1 MLIRHKYYPYP
12 VVAEDNDS
20 YVDTVFTSDA
30 DVIKDG
36 YNIKFNLKADINND
50 ILNDLISEGKV
61 AFVHHIECPQT
72 CYRKAVRTD
81 ETEKTF
87 IEHESKLNGTVQIC
101 SMIIAMSDITGYK
114 NQSFSP
120 DYKGFGFNIE
130 RGCVMGIGKQI
141 NIDINKEKDNLE
153 NTSSIF
159 SIIPIYDPE
168 ETMIHVETG
177 NPKKITIHIPQKT
190 YNRYRNLSR
199 NLEIQ
204 SVMHSMIIIP
214 ALIQVFNELKNS
226 GSEFYMYEEYKWFKS
241 LKKACKKIDIA
252 LDESGIK
259 AVEPYRVAQM
269 LMDTPA
275 IKALKFLSECNGG
288 DDE

>member
-12 VVAEDNDS
+12 IVAEGNDS
-20 YVDTVFTSDA
+20 YVDTTFTSDV
-30 DVIKDG
+30 DVVKEG
-36 YNIKFNLKADINND
+36 YNIKFSLKANVNND
-50 ILNDLISEGKV
+50 MLNELISEGKA

-72 CYRKAVRTD
+72 CYRKAI
-81 ETEKTF
+81 ETEESEKLF

-101 SMIIAMSDITGYK
+101 SMIIALSDINGYK

-130 RGCVMGIGKQI
+130 KGCVMGIGKQI
-141 NIDINKEKDNLE
+141 NIDINKEKENLE

-159 SIIPIYDPE
+159 SIIPILDPE
-168 ETMIHVETG
+168 ETMIHVETQD
-177 NPKKITIHIPQKT
+177 PKKITIHIPQKT

-199 NLEIQ
+199 NFEIQ
-204 SVMHSMIIIP
+204 PVMHSMIIIP
-214 ALIQVFNELKNS
+214 ALIQVFNELKSS
-226 GSEFYMYEEYKWFKS
+226 GSEFYMYEEYKWFKA
-241 LKKACKKIDIA
+241 LKKACKKHNIT
-252 LDESGIK
+252 LDENGIK
-259 AVEPYRVAQM
+259 SIEPYRVAQM
-269 LMDTPA
+269 LMDTPT

>member
-12 VVAEDNDS
+12 VVAEGNDS
-20 YVDTVFTSDA
+20 YVDTTFTSDV
-30 DVIKDG
+30 DVIKEG
-36 YNIKFNLKADINND
+36 YNIKFSLKADINND
-50 ILNDLISEGKV
+50 MLNELISEGKA

-72 CYRKAVRTD
+72 CYRKAIETD
-81 ETEKTF
+81 ETEKIF

-101 SMIIAMSDITGYK
+101 SMIIAISDINGYK
-114 NQSFSP
+114 NQSFSS

-130 RGCVMGIGKQI
+130 KGCLMGIGKQI
-141 NIDINKEKDNLE
+141 NIDINKEKENLE

-159 SIIPIYDPE
+159 SIIPILDPE
-168 ETMIHVETG
+168 ETMIHVETRDS
-177 NPKKITIHIPQKT
+177 KKITIHIPQKT

-204 SVMHSMIIIP
+204 PVMHSMIIIP
-214 ALIQVFNELKNS
+214 ALIQVFNELKSS
-226 GSEFYMYEEYKWFKS
+226 GSELYMYEEYKWFKA
-241 LKKACKKIDIA
+241 LKKACKKHEIT
-252 LDESGIK
+252 LDENGIK
-259 AVEPYRVAQM
+259 SIEPYRVAQL
-269 LMDTPA
+269 LMDTPT